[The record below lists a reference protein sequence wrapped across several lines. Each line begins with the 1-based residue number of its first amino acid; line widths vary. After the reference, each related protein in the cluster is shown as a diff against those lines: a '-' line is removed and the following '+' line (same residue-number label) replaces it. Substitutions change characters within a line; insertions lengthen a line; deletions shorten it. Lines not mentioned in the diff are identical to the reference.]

1 MGVVGQGVPKRK
13 GKGGMRRGT
22 SPELDLIPF
31 LGPLLHPGPEQL
43 SSHYLT
49 CAPRAYSGASAKF
62 MARFLCTS
70 PDSETLHCVRPES
83 PAPHPGPHAAVSG
96 KTGKRKEER
105 RERERE
111 SRLRLEPRKWEGKQ
125 EQRERQ
131 ERGRMLILSWEPG
144 VT

>member
-1 MGVVGQGVPKRK
+1 M
-13 GKGGMRRGT
+13 MRRGAG
-22 SPELDLIPF
+22 PELDLIPF

-43 SSHYLT
+43 SIHYPI
-49 CAPRAYSGASAKF
+49 CAPRAHSGASAKF
-62 MARFLCTS
+62 MEHFLCTS
-70 PDSETLHCVRPES
+70 PDSETPDGCSLPCVRPES

-96 KTGKRKEER
+96 GTGNRKEER

-131 ERGRMLILSWEPG
+131 ERGRMLILSWELG